1 MNIAVK
7 LAYSKIERLLQ
18 ACPKVDPAG
27 KTCREDSAAAAPGLY
42 RNTVA
47 DLKWISQASGTSLLD
62 RRSFFSLL
70 VLILGAAIVCPGRP
84 ALSQQTD
91 GAALTV
97 ATAKPVERQW
107 SETVPA
113 SGWLK
118 PWHEAI
124 SAAEIGGLRITDV
137 LVDVGSVVRR
147 GQPLARLSDETVR
160 AELRKEEAALATA
173 KADLAKAE
181 TNAERARRMQGS
193 GVLSD
198 EKINEYLIA
207 EQTALAGVN
216 SAEASLESQ
225 RIRLSQTIIVAV
237 DDGVITSRSAQL
249 GAVVASGTELFRL
262 VRQQRVEW
270 QAEVSARYRSL
281 LKEGLTATIF
291 DPGGQQIKGTVR
303 LVAPTV
309 STDTGRALV
318 YVSLAPEAHAAI
330 GLYATGQIELGTE
343 PALTVPD
350 TALVARDGISYV
362 FTLDGEARARRVRVE
377 IGRRNFG
384 EVEIL
389 SGLDRSAQV
398 ITTGGA
404 FLSDG
409 ALLRVEGAA
418 R

>member
-27 KTCREDSAAAAPGLY
+27 RTFREDSAAVAPGLD

-47 DLKWISQASGTSLLD
+47 DLKWISQASGTSLPD
-62 RRSFFSLL
+62 RRSFFSLI

-97 ATAKPVERQW
+97 AATKPVERQW

-113 SGWLK
+113 SGWLR

-124 SAAEIGGLRITDV
+124 SAAEVGGLRITDV
-137 LVDVGSVVRR
+137 LVDVGSVVRK

-207 EQTALAGVN
+207 EQTAAAGVD

-225 RIRLSQTIIVAV
+225 RIKLSQTTITAV
-237 DDGVITSRSAQL
+237 DDGLITSRSAQL

-262 VRQQRVEW
+262 VRQQRIEW
-270 QAEVSARYRSL
+270 QAEVSARYRPL
-281 LKEGLTATIF
+281 LKEGLAATIF
-291 DPGGQQIKGTVR
+291 DPGGQQIRGTVR

-318 YVSLAPEAHAAI
+318 YVSLPPEAHAPI
-330 GLYATGQIELGTE
+330 GLYATGQIEFGAQS
-343 PALTVPD
+343 ALTVPD
-350 TALVARDGISYV
+350 TALVTRDGMNYV

-377 IGRRNFG
+377 IGRRNSG
-384 EVEIL
+384 DVEIL